1 MLILPTK
8 YFQTLQLTL
17 PNVCMKCTNM
27 KWCAQNRQA
36 TLKIEY
42 FTSVESSQIEGA
54 QPIFTEFIRID
65 NYDSTLIEEIA
76 EGWLIEQEQFLTAE
90 TPAEYEDRI
99 NPPIDES
106 LN

>member
-1 MLILPTK
+1 
-8 YFQTLQLTL
+8 
-17 PNVCMKCTNM
+17 M